1 MNMEDIKIKKITIEI
16 PEDKKLV
23 LKDGAY
29 IIIEDKPED
38 VRDRIKTFEDAY
50 KELEERDDMDYL
62 IREYDNRWTD
72 SEELLAYL
80 KLRII
85 VAALNEGWEPKLEK
99 GEVRY
104 FAWLAFKDGGVAYA
118 VAGYDP
124 SYAGTSVGS
133 RLAFKSRELAAYA
146 GEQFKDL
153 WIDYLTK

>member
-1 MNMEDIKIKKITIEI
+1 MKEIKMKKVTIEI

-29 IIIEDKPED
+29 IIVEDKPED

-50 KELEERDDMDYL
+50 KELDKRDDELHYL

-85 VAALNEGWEPKLEK
+85 VAALNEGWEPKLKK
-99 GEVRY
+99 GAYRY
-104 FAWLAFKDGGVAYA
+104 FIWFSYTSGGVTCANA
-118 VAGYDP
+118 VYDP
-124 SYAGTSVGS
+124 SYTSASGGP
-133 RLAFKSRELAAYA
+133 RLAFKSRELAVYA
-146 GEQFKDL
+146 GNQFKDL
-153 WIDYLTK
+153 WIDYFTK

>member
-1 MNMEDIKIKKITIEI
+1 MKKIKMKKVTVEI
-16 PEDKKLV
+16 PEGTKLELQNGV
-23 LKDGAY
+23 Y
-29 IIIEDKPED
+29 IIVKDNPED
-38 VRDRIKTFEDAY
+38 VRDRIKTFKDAY
-50 KELEERDDMDYL
+50 KELEERDSMDYL

-72 SEELLAYL
+72 SEDLLAYL

-99 GEVRY
+99 GEFRY
-104 FAWLAFKDGGVAYA
+104 FAWLGFKDGGVAYA
-118 VAGYDP
+118 CENNGSSNAYT
-124 SYAGTSVGS
+124 YVGS

>member
-1 MNMEDIKIKKITIEI
+1 MKKVTIEI
-16 PEDKKLV
+16 PEGTKLE
-23 LKDGAY
+23 LHDGVY
-29 IIIEDKPED
+29 VIVKDKPED

-72 SEELLAYL
+72 SEDLLAYI

-85 VAALNEGWEPKLEK
+85 AAALNEGWEPKLEK

-104 FAWLAFKDGGVAYA
+104 FAWLSFIDGGVASAYA
-118 VAGYDP
+118 NYDP
-124 SYAGTSVGS
+124 SIAFSNVGS
-133 RLAFKSRELAAYA
+133 RLAFKSRELATYA
-146 GEQFKDL
+146 REQFKDL

>member
-1 MNMEDIKIKKITIEI
+1 MEEIKMKKVTVEI
-16 PEDKKLV
+16 PEGKKLV
-23 LKDGAY
+23 LKDGVY
-29 IIIEDKPED
+29 VMVEDKPED
-38 VRDRIKTFEDAY
+38 VRNRIKTFEDAY

-104 FAWLAFKDGGVAYA
+104 FAWLAFKDDGVACAYA
-118 VAGYDP
+118 SIGP
-124 SYAGTSVGS
+124 SNAYTVYGS
-133 RLAFKSRELAAYA
+133 RLAFKSRELATYA
-146 GEQFKDL
+146 GERFKDL

>member
-1 MNMEDIKIKKITIEI
+1 MKKVTVEI
-16 PEDKKLV
+16 PEGTKLELQNGV
-23 LKDGAY
+23 Y
-29 IIIEDKPED
+29 VIVTDKPEN

-50 KELEERDDMDYL
+50 KELEEKDDMGYL

-85 VAALNEGWEPKLEK
+85 AAALNEGWEPKLEK

-104 FAWLAFKDGGVAYA
+104 FVWLAFKSGGVAYTYA
-118 VAGYDP
+118 DYD
-124 SYAGTSVGS
+124 SSSTNTGVGS
-133 RLAFKSRELAAYA
+133 RLAFKSRELATYA
-146 GEQFKDL
+146 GERFKDL

>member
-1 MNMEDIKIKKITIEI
+1 MKEIEIKKVTVEI
-16 PEDKKLV
+16 PEGKKLV

-29 IIIEDKPED
+29 IIVEDKPED

-50 KELEERDDMDYL
+50 KELDGRDDELHYL
-62 IREYDNRWTD
+62 IAEYDNSWAC

-133 RLAFKSRELAAYA
+133 RLAFKSRKLAAYA
-146 GEQFKDL
+146 GERFKDL